1 MASLFEGALASAIY
15 AGFKGKLLKGVLR
28 RETASGSAG
37 LDSLG
42 DPLATVVETWA
53 CQGFTDLYSA
63 FYRSQAGI
71 PDTDLK
77 ANIFAKSLAGGVVP
91 TKDDQVKFTVS
102 GVATW
107 YQVRKV
113 DVDPATALW
122 VCQAFEIA
130 DPTA

>member
-1 MASLFEGALASAIY
+1 MAGLLEGQIADLIY
-15 AGFKGKLLKGVLR
+15 KGFKGKLLKGVLR

-37 LDSLG
+37 LDDLG
-42 DPLATVVETWA
+42 DPLATVIETWA

-77 ANIFAKSLAGGVVP
+77 ANIFAKSLTGGVVP

-102 GVATW
+102 SVATW

-113 DVDPATALW
+113 DVDPATALF
-122 VCQAFEIA
+122 VCQAFVIP
-130 DPTA
+130 DPTV